1 MGMLIYVSMVASKD
15 ILMCI
20 SKYVMYVNVFNFQR
34 NDIEISKHVI
44 VENVDLVIYY
54 NNININ

>member
-1 MGMLIYVSMVASKD
+1 MLIYVSMVASKNM
-15 ILMCI
+15 LMFI

>member
-1 MGMLIYVSMVASKD
+1 MGMLIYVSMVASKNM
-15 ILMCI
+15 LMYI

-34 NDIEISKHVI
+34 NDVEISKHVI

>member
-1 MGMLIYVSMVASKD
+1 MGMLISVSMVASKD
-15 ILMCI
+15 MLMCI